1 MRSAEE
7 LERALD
13 AARREPRP
21 TVIVVR
27 VDPLRLTLSS
37 DCWWDVG
44 VPAVSGLAETR
55 DAVAASDAGRS
66 GQRWHG

>member
-1 MRSAEE
+1 M
-7 LERALD
+7 
-13 AARREPRP
+13 
-21 TVIVVR
+21 IVVR

-44 VPAVSGLAETR
+44 VPAATAFEETR
-55 DAVAASDAGRS
+55 EAVRVSDAGRA